1 MHNQNNGSI
10 VFQLCIFDC
19 LGGGEINVYVAVCS
33 EFIAEGGCP
42 RPHHWGGGGWGP
54 GAPLPAPPPGAAEN
68 LSTSLF
74 VKEYFAC
81 VSFTSSLGIPSHT
94 SGVL

>member
-10 VFQLCIFDC
+10 VFKLCISIVWV
-19 LGGGEINVYVAVCS
+19 GGDVYVAVCS

-42 RPHHWGGGGWGP
+42 RPHHARGRSTP
-54 GAPLPAPPPGAAEN
+54 SPATPGAAEN

-74 VKEYFAC
+74 VRE
-81 VSFTSSLGIPSHT
+81 SFCSRVIHFSLGIPSRT